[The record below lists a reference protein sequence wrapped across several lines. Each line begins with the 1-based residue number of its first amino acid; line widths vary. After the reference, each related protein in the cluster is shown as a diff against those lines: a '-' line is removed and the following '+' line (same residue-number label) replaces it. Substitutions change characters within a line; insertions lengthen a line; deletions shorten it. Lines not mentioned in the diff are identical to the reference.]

1 VSEKEREIQVSI
13 RGVINR
19 QFGMLTGSPLTWSN
33 ESIRSIN
40 SPLTWSNESIR
51 SINSPL
57 TWSNESIG
65 SINSPLT
72 WSNESIG
79 SINSPLTC
87 SSPSKVVKEL
97 LCCFCRRDFRF
108 YGW

>member
-19 QFGMLTGSPLTWSN
+19 QFGMLTESPLTWSN
-33 ESIRSIN
+33 ESIRSF
-40 SPLTWSNESIR
+40 
-51 SINSPL
+51 NSPL

-108 YGW
+108 FGW